1 MTKWNC
7 NWWDYP
13 NKKDL
18 QKMVKLTICGVC
30 LKKPKDKQ
38 LHHITYFCDCGLNEV
53 ENLCYLCSECHKKLH
68 RQDNSVIRKIK
79 FRKKLMKLKK
89 EGLI

>member
-1 MTKWNC
+1 MARWNC

-18 QKMVKLTICGVC
+18 QQMVKLTICGIC

-38 LHHITYFCDCGLNEV
+38 LHHILYYSDSGTSEP
-53 ENLCYLCSECHKKLH
+53 ENLCYLCAECHKKLH
-68 RQDNSVIRKIK
+68 RWNFLKQIK
-79 FRKKLMKLKK
+79 WRKKLMKLKS
-89 EGLI
+89 EGII